1 MDFKDKLNKL
11 SEKIKSWTLA
21 LHERGKYGL
30 YKLLESGLPSKLLFF
45 AVVNLLLFLVLAI
58 IYLVVIGKTRGIDF
72 WQTLRLFVNSNSIL
86 QRVSPFGG
94 ASVFLLVI
102 ECLGTIFFSG
112 LIISIITNFIIQKV
126 DSIKEGHFH
135 YKLKNHV
142 VIIGYDTI
150 VPSILSEL
158 LNNERY
164 AKSKFILQTSSSVE
178 EIRND
183 LLSKL
188 SKEEMKRVL
197 LVHAPRLSVEELKL
211 LYTTS
216 AKEIFIVG
224 ERKLSDHDA
233 ENMYTFETLVEIH
246 SESCST
252 TIIPLTIW
260 FENEASYAAL
270 QLNDISGDW
279 KKHFEFRPYNFY
291 KRWANRLLTNSDYGK
306 GTKRIDY
313 PELDHEGIADQSNK
327 HVHLIIV
334 GMNRMGIA
342 LAKEAAHMMH
352 FPNFNEETGDN
363 RTRITFIDDHA
374 DREMNFFIGRHAGY
388 FDIAPTKYA
397 DLSEC
402 YFREWDED
410 AKCNNFLDIQF
421 EFIKGRMESKYVRDW
436 ITKQL
441 AEKDAIITIALCVHN
456 PSQNFG
462 MAMYLPEE
470 VYTRGRND
478 VQNPWAVVD
487 PDQVVNIFV
496 RQEKT
501 GALIKTFGDAAK
513 SENAKNKK
521 YANLHPFGMIDD
533 SFSVKDDSN
542 KMAMAFN
549 YIYDYYIDNNHT
561 LPSILPKYDS
571 LKELWKTLSTSH
583 KWSNLYLADSIE
595 FKLRSI
601 GLDKESAKS
610 ATFSKE
616 QIERMAYTEHCRWN
630 MEKLLM
636 GYRALGEKERGKS
649 LNLKL
654 LKDNMFV
661 HYLIKPYADLTE
673 GEKEL
678 DRNFIT
684 KLPDIL
690 RMLDQNKEDGDR
702 KN

>member
-1 MDFKDKLNKL
+1 MDFKDKFNKL

-21 LHERGKYGL
+21 LYERGKYGL
-30 YKLLESGLPSKLLFF
+30 YKFLESGLLSKLLFF
-45 AVVNLLLFLVLAI
+45 AVVNLLAFAVGALLYHFAFDNI
-58 IYLVVIGKTRGIDF
+58 EKIDL
-72 WQTLRLFVNSNSIL
+72 WETLRLFVNSNSIL
-86 QRVSPFGG
+86 QDAPHYAFNSMW
-94 ASVFLLVI
+94 LLFI
-102 ECLGTIFFSG
+102 ECLGTILFSG
-112 LIISIITNFIIQKV
+112 FIISIITTVISQKV

-158 LNNERY
+158 LNNKDY
-164 AKSKFILQTSSSVE
+164 SKTKFILQTSSSVE

-246 SESCST
+246 SKSHST
-252 TIIPLTIW
+252 KIIPLTIW

-270 QLNDISGDW
+270 QLNDISEDW
-279 KKHFEFRPYNFY
+279 KKYFEFRPYNFY

-306 GTKRIDY
+306 GTKRIVY
-313 PELDHEGIADQSNK
+313 PELDHEGIAYQSNK

-352 FPNFNEETGDN
+352 FPNFNEQTGDN

-374 DREMNFFIGRHAGY
+374 DKEMNFFIGRHAGY

-402 YFREWDED
+402 YFREWDKD

-441 AEKDAIITIALCVHN
+441 DDKDAIITIALCVHN

-478 VQNPWAVVD
+478 GQNPWTVVD
-487 PDQVVNIFV
+487 SDQVVNIFV

-549 YIYDYYIDNNHT
+549 YIYDYYFDNKHT
-561 LPSILPKYDS
+561 LPSILPKYDL
-571 LKELWKTLSTSH
+571 LKELWKSTPTSL

-601 GLDKESAKS
+601 GMDKESAKS

-616 QIERMAYTEHCRWN
+616 QIERMAYTEHSRWN

-636 GYRALGEKERGKS
+636 GYRALGENERGKGLDMKS
-649 LNLKL
+649 
-654 LKDNMFV
+654 LKDKMFV
-661 HYLIKPYADLTE
+661 HHLIKPYADLTE
-673 GEKEL
+673 DEKKL

-690 RMLDQNKEDGDR
+690 RMLDQNKEDGDS
-702 KN
+702 NN

>member
-1 MDFKDKLNKL
+1 MDSKYWINKFF
-11 SEKIKSWTLA
+11 
-21 LHERGKYGL
+21 
-30 YKLLESGLPSKLLFF
+30 ESGTWWKLLFF
-45 AVVNLLLFLVLAI
+45 IVINIAVFLGFSAL
-58 IYLVVIGKTRGIDF
+58 YLWIFGPTKEIVVGTPGEIGS
-72 WQTLRLFVNSNSIL
+72 WEMLRLFVNSNSIL
-86 QRVSPFGG
+86 QNVEPY
-94 ASVFLLVI
+94 AITSVLLLFI
-102 ECLGTIFFSG
+102 QGLGSIFFSG
-112 LIISIITNFIIQKV
+112 FIISIITSMIIKKV
-126 DSIKEGHFH
+126 DAIKEGHIH
-135 YKLKNHV
+135 YNLNDHV

-188 SKEEMKRVL
+188 SKEEMKRVI

-270 QLNDISGDW
+270 QLNDISEDW
-279 KKHFEFRPYNFY
+279 KQYFDFRPYNFY

-306 GTKRIDY
+306 GDKKIDY
-313 PELDHEGIADQSNK
+313 PELDHEGIAEKSNK

-342 LAKEAAHMMH
+342 LAKETAHMMH

-374 DREMNFFIGRHAGY
+374 DREMNFFVGRHAGY

-402 YFREWDED
+402 YFREWSKDD
-410 AKCNNFLDIQF
+410 KSNNFLDIQF

-441 AEKDAIITIALCVHN
+441 DDKDAIITIALCVHN

-478 VQNPWAVVD
+478 GQNPWTVVD
-487 PDQVVNIFV
+487 SDQVVNIFV

-513 SENAKNKK
+513 SDNANNKK
-521 YANLHPFGMIDD
+521 YANLYPFGMIDD

-542 KMAMAFN
+542 KRAMAFN
-549 YIYDYYIDNNHT
+549 YIYDFYFNNNKT
-561 LPSILPKYDS
+561 LPSTLPDYKKLEEFWKSKTTS
-571 LKELWKTLSTSH
+571 L

-610 ATFSKE
+610 VTFSKE

-661 HYLIKPYADLTE
+661 HHLIKPYADLTE

-678 DRNFIT
+678 DRNIIT

-690 RMLDQNKEDGDR
+690 RMSDNVNKVS
-702 KN
+702 NN

>member
-1 MDFKDKLNKL
+1 
-11 SEKIKSWTLA
+11 
-21 LHERGKYGL
+21 
-30 YKLLESGLPSKLLFF
+30 
-45 AVVNLLLFLVLAI
+45 
-58 IYLVVIGKTRGIDF
+58 
-72 WQTLRLFVNSNSIL
+72 
-86 QRVSPFGG
+86 
-94 ASVFLLVI
+94 
-102 ECLGTIFFSG
+102 
-112 LIISIITNFIIQKV
+112 
-126 DSIKEGHFH
+126 
-135 YKLKNHV
+135 
-142 VIIGYDTI
+142 
-150 VPSILSEL
+150 
-158 LNNERY
+158 
-164 AKSKFILQTSSSVE
+164 
-178 EIRND
+178 
-183 LLSKL
+183 
-188 SKEEMKRVL
+188 
-197 LVHAPRLSVEELKL
+197 
-211 LYTTS
+211 
-216 AKEIFIVG
+216 
-224 ERKLSDHDA
+224 
-233 ENMYTFETLVEIH
+233 
-246 SESCST
+246 
-252 TIIPLTIW
+252 
-260 FENEASYAAL
+260 
-270 QLNDISGDW
+270 
-279 KKHFEFRPYNFY
+279 
-291 KRWANRLLTNSDYGK
+291 
-306 GTKRIDY
+306 
-313 PELDHEGIADQSNK
+313 
-327 HVHLIIV
+327 
-334 GMNRMGIA
+334 MNRMGIA

-402 YFREWDED
+402 NFREWSEED
-410 AKCNNFLDIQF
+410 KCNNFLDIQF
-421 EFIKGRMESKYVRDW
+421 EFIKGRVESKYVRDW

-441 AEKDAIITIALCVHN
+441 DDKDAIITIALCVHN

-478 VQNPWAVVD
+478 GQNPWTVVD
-487 PDQVVNIFV
+487 SDQVVNIFV

-549 YIYDYYIDNNHT
+549 YIYDYYFDNNHT

-571 LKELWKTLSTSH
+571 LKELWKSTPTSL

-636 GYRALGEKERGKS
+636 GYRALGENERGKG
-649 LNLKL
+649 LKMSL
-654 LKDNMFV
+654 LKENMFV
-661 HYLIKPYADLTE
+661 HHLIKPYADLTE

-678 DRNFIT
+678 DRNIIT

-690 RMLDQNKEDGDR
+690 RMLDQNKEDGDS
-702 KN
+702 NN

>member
-1 MDFKDKLNKL
+1 MDIKDKLNKL
-11 SEKIKSWTLA
+11 SEKIKSWILA

-30 YKLLESGLPSKLLFF
+30 YKFLESGLLSKLLFF
-45 AVVNLLLFLVLAI
+45 AVVNLL
-58 IYLVVIGKTRGIDF
+58 VIAVGALLYHFAFDNIEKIDL
-72 WQTLRLFVNSNSIL
+72 WETLRLFVNSNSIL
-86 QRVSPFGG
+86 QDAPHYAFNSMW
-94 ASVFLLVI
+94 LLFI
-102 ECLGTIFFSG
+102 ECLGTILFSG
-112 LIISIITNFIIQKV
+112 FIISIITTVINQKV

-135 YKLKNHV
+135 FKLKNHV

-158 LNNERY
+158 LNNKDY
-164 AKSKFILQTSSSVE
+164 SKTKFILQTSSSVE

-188 SKEEMKRVL
+188 SKEKMKRVI

-270 QLNDISGDW
+270 QLNDISEDW
-279 KKHFEFRPYNFY
+279 KKYFDFRPYNFY

-313 PELDHEGIADQSNK
+313 PELDHEGIAYQSNK

-342 LAKEAAHMMH
+342 LAKEVAHMMH

-402 YFREWDED
+402 SFREWSEED
-410 AKCNNFLDIQF
+410 KCNNFLDIQF
-421 EFIKGRMESKYVRDW
+421 EFIKGRVESKYVRDW

-441 AEKDAIITIALCVHN
+441 DDKDAIITIAFCVHN

-478 VQNPWAVVD
+478 GQNPWAVVD

-542 KMAMAFN
+542 KRAMAFN
-549 YIYDYYIDNNHT
+549 YIYDYYFDNKHT
-561 LPSILPKYDS
+561 LPSTLPKYDS
-571 LKELWKTLSTSH
+571 LKELWKTISTSH
-583 KWSNLYLADSIE
+583 KWSNLYLVDSIE

-654 LKDNMFV
+654 LKDKMFV
-661 HYLIKPYADLTE
+661 HHLIKPYADLTE

-690 RMLDQNKEDGDR
+690 SMLDQNKDDGNS

>member
-1 MDFKDKLNKL
+1 MDSKYWINKFF
-11 SEKIKSWTLA
+11 
-21 LHERGKYGL
+21 
-30 YKLLESGLPSKLLFF
+30 ESGTWWKLLFF
-45 AVVNLLLFLVLAI
+45 IVINIAVFLGFSAL
-58 IYLVVIGKTRGIDF
+58 YLWIFGPTKEIVVGTPGEIGS
-72 WQTLRLFVNSNSIL
+72 WEMLRLFVNSNSIL
-86 QRVSPFGG
+86 QNVEPY
-94 ASVFLLVI
+94 AITSVLLLFI
-102 ECLGTIFFSG
+102 QGLGSIFFSG
-112 LIISIITNFIIQKV
+112 FIISIITSMIIKKV
-126 DSIKEGHFH
+126 DAIKEGHIH
-135 YKLKNHV
+135 YNLNDHV

-188 SKEEMKRVL
+188 SKEKMKRVI

-252 TIIPLTIW
+252 TIKPLTIW

-270 QLNDISGDW
+270 QLNDICNDW
-279 KKHFEFRPYNFY
+279 KQYFDFRPYNFY

-313 PELDHEGIADQSNK
+313 PELDHEGIAYQSNK

-352 FPNFNEETGDN
+352 FPNFNEQTGDN

-402 YFREWDED
+402 YFREWSKDD
-410 AKCNNFLDIQF
+410 KCNNFLDIQF
-421 EFIKGRMESKYVRDW
+421 EFIKGRVESKYVRDW

-441 AEKDAIITIALCVHN
+441 DDKDAIITIAFCVHN

-478 VQNPWAVVD
+478 GQNPWAVVD

-513 SENAKNKK
+513 ADDANNKK
-521 YANLHPFGMIDD
+521 YVNLHPFGMIDD

-549 YIYDYYIDNNHT
+549 YIYKFYFDNNHT
-561 LPSILPKYDS
+561 LPSTLPEYDS
-571 LKELWKTLSTSH
+571 LKELWKSTPTSL

-616 QIERMAYTEHCRWN
+616 QIERMAYTEHSRWN

-636 GYRALGEKERGKS
+636 GYRALGENERGKE
-649 LNLKL
+649 LNMKS
-654 LKDNMFV
+654 LKDRMFV
-661 HYLIKPYADLTE
+661 HHLIKPYADLTE

-690 RMLDQNKEDGDR
+690 SMLDQNKDDGDS

>member
-1 MDFKDKLNKL
+1 MDSKYWINKFF
-11 SEKIKSWTLA
+11 
-21 LHERGKYGL
+21 
-30 YKLLESGLPSKLLFF
+30 ESGTWWKLLFF
-45 AVVNLLLFLVLAI
+45 IVINIAVFLGFSAL
-58 IYLVVIGKTRGIDF
+58 YLWIFGPTKEIVVGTPGEIGL
-72 WQTLRLFVNSNSIL
+72 WQMLRLFVNSNSIL
-86 QRVSPFGG
+86 QNVEPY
-94 ASVFLLVI
+94 AITSVLLLFI
-102 ECLGTIFFSG
+102 QGLGSIFFSG
-112 LIISIITNFIIQKV
+112 FIISIITSMIIKKV
-126 DSIKEGHFH
+126 DAIKEGHIH
-135 YKLKNHV
+135 YNLNDHV

-188 SKEEMKRVL
+188 SKEEMKRVI

-246 SESCST
+246 KKSQST
-252 TIIPLTIW
+252 ERKTLTIW

-270 QLNDISGDW
+270 QLNDISDDW
-279 KKHFEFRPYNFY
+279 KKYFEFRPYNFY

-306 GTKRIDY
+306 GDKKIDY
-313 PELDHEGIADQSNK
+313 PELDHEGIAETSNK

-342 LAKEAAHMMH
+342 LAKETAHMMH

-374 DREMNFFIGRHAGY
+374 DREMNFFVGRHAGY

-402 YFREWDED
+402 YFREWSKDD
-410 AKCNNFLDIQF
+410 KSNNFLDIQF
-421 EFIKGRMESKYVRDW
+421 EFIKGRVESKYVRDW

-521 YANLHPFGMIDD
+521 YANLYPFGMIDD

-549 YIYDYYIDNNHT
+549 YIYKFYFDNNHT
-561 LPSILPKYDS
+561 LPSTLPKYDS
-571 LKELWKTLSTSH
+571 LKELLKTLSTSH

-636 GYRALGEKERGKS
+636 GYRALGENERGKELNMSS
-649 LNLKL
+649 LKE
-654 LKDNMFV
+654 NMFV
-661 HYLIKPYADLTE
+661 HHLIKPYADLTE

-690 RMLDQNKEDGDR
+690 RMLDQNKEDGNS